1 MGGLAEL
8 PQWAADD
15 HDLAFAVFSA
25 SAACLPVGWPRPEL
39 PARAFFEDRLRAVP
53 LPGPAL
59 LTGYYEPVVEGAS
72 QRDGRFAHALYALP
86 RGGIAATRA
95 EIEDGDLLCG
105 HELAWLSDPLD
116 AFMAQ
121 VQGSCRVRLAGGG
134 ELRLGYAGRNGHP
147 YRSVGAELIRRGE
160 IGAGRMSAQAIRD
173 WCRAHPGQ
181 VAGLLRHNPSFVM
194 FRPLDL
200 AADAGPPGALG
211 VPLTPLRSIAAD
223 PAHVPP
229 GAPVWV
235 ETAVFSRLC
244 LAQDTGSAIV
254 GAARADLFCGT
265 GDAALRLA
273 GPMQLAARLTVLMPK
288 GAA

>member
-1 MGGLAEL
+1 MGGLEEL

-25 SAACLPVGWPRPEL
+25 SAACLPVHWPQPEL
-39 PARAFFEDRLRAVP
+39 PARAFFEDRFRASP

-72 QRDGRFAHALYALP
+72 QRGGRFAHPLYALP
-86 RGGIAATRA
+86 SGGIVATRA
-95 EIEDGDLLCG
+95 EIEDGDLLAG

-134 ELRLGYAGRNGHP
+134 ELRLGYTGRNGHP
-147 YRSVGAELIRRGE
+147 YRSIGAELVRRGE
-160 IGAGRMSAQAIRD
+160 IGAERMSAQAIRD
-173 WCRAHPGQ
+173 WCGAHPGQ

-229 GAPVWV
+229 GAAVWV

-244 LAQDTGSAIV
+244 VAQDTGSAIV

-265 GDAALRLA
+265 GEAALRLA
-273 GPMQLAARLTVLMPK
+273 GPMHLAARLTVLMPK